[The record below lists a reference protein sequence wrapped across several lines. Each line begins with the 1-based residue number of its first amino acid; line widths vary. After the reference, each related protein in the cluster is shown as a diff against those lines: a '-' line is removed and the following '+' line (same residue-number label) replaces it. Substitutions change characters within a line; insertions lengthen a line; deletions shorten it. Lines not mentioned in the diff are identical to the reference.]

1 MHRQGHEAISSLS
14 VALGC
19 PARAT
24 QQQQQQ
30 NYLVHSLCWKRAFYV
45 SKRVC
50 PFQTQHSKAWF
61 LTEMSYALVANKN
74 SHVPPS
80 ETTYSSHQ
88 PARSIMIKIAIDCNY
103 PPPYLANYNIWYVS
117 VLNHSIVRL
126 KCASTMGCLCGWPW
140 FAPKKNMLFTTKHL
154 TNYPRST
161 LTWLMFIDL
170 YCSYLLLHIHMF
182 YIYIYMFVKKYTY
195 SYIYTPFWPSESA
208 FNSKLPKQQ
217 KQSFHPTKV
226 SNTPEKCQARENTPP
241 KKIMDYEW
249 WSHHQWD
256 HHWIPNH
263 QPK

>member
-61 LTEMSYALVANKN
+61 LTEMSYALVANNN

-88 PARSIMIKIAIDCNY
+88 PARSIMIKIAIECNY

-140 FAPKKNMLFTTKHL
+140 FAPKKKHVVHNKAFDKL
-154 TNYPRST
+154 SEVYS
-161 LTWLMFIDL
+161 DL
-170 YCSYLLLHIHMF
+170 INVYWSLLLISTATYPYVL
-182 YIYIYMFVKKYTY
+182 YIYIYVCEEI
-195 SYIYTPFWPSESA
+195 YI
-208 FNSKLPKQQ
+208 
-217 KQSFHPTKV
+217 
-226 SNTPEKCQARENTPP
+226 
-241 KKIMDYEW
+241 
-249 WSHHQWD
+249 
-256 HHWIPNH
+256 
-263 QPK
+263 